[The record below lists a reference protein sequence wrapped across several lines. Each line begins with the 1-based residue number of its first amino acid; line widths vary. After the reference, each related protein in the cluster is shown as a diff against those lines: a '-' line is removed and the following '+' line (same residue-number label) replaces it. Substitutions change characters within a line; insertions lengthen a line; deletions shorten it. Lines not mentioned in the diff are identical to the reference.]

1 MSIEIYGRNPAMEI
15 LSTDKPVEKAI
26 LLEGFDHE
34 AKKILDKKRIPVE
47 WLNKNAFLSRYPH
60 QAQGIV
66 LVIEDYK
73 TYDLDEVMSEFIM
86 SENPT
91 VIMLDGIEDPHNLG
105 AIIRSAEAAGIT
117 SIIIPKDRSAKLS
130 ATVAKTSAGAIEYV
144 KVIEVT
150 NLSQTIEKL
159 KKAGFWIVGTSLDTD
174 TSYDQI
180 FVDRPVCLI
189 IGSEGKGM
197 KKNLLN
203 HTDLNIKIPMVG
215 KMNSLNASVS
225 AGILIFEILRRKRG

>member
-1 MSIEIYGRNPAMEI
+1 MEI
-15 LSTDKPVEKAI
+15 LSTDKVVHKAI

-34 AKKILDKKRIPVE
+34 AKQLIEKKKISIE

-73 TYDLDEVMSEFIM
+73 TYSLEEVIEGFKMST
-86 SENPT
+86 NPT
-91 VIMLDGIEDPHNLG
+91 VLMLDGIEDPHNLG
-105 AIIRSAEAAGIT
+105 AIIRSAEAGGIT
-117 SIIIPKDRSAKLS
+117 SIIIPKDRSAKLN

-144 KVIEVT
+144 KVVEVV
-150 NLSQTIEKL
+150 NLSQTIDKL
-159 KKAGFWIVGTSLDTD
+159 KKIGFWIVGTSLDTD

-203 HTDLNIKIPMVG
+203 HTDLNVKIPMVG

-225 AGILIFEILRRKRG
+225 AGILIFEILRRKQGI